1 MKILFIGSG
10 CACRL
15 PFVEYLFKKKIQE
28 AEVPDIEVESA
39 DMAMWGVT
47 SNESGIPE
55 SSGPDK
61 VGNLLNQADFI
72 VVMEGRQRNFLT
84 RFMDYSS
91 WNKIHLF
98 LDYCTSGK
106 EHLVGSVCGDLD
118 YQTQDESDSS
128 HKSLFEGA
136 FRRENGNLH
145 VDNGLN
151 DKAYR
156 AGTFMLGMLYD

>member
-47 SNESGIPE
+47 SHESVVPE

-61 VGNLLNQADFI
+61 VGNLLNQADFYRGY
-72 VVMEGRQRNFLT
+72 GRTAAQL
-84 RFMDYSS
+84 
-91 WNKIHLF
+91 
-98 LDYCTSGK
+98 
-106 EHLVGSVCGDLD
+106 
-118 YQTQDESDSS
+118 SDT
-128 HKSLFEGA
+128 FY
-136 FRRENGNLH
+136 
-145 VDNGLN
+145 GLQ
-151 DKAYR
+151 
-156 AGTFMLGMLYD
+156 

>member
-118 YQTQDESDSS
+118 
-128 HKSLFEGA
+128 
-136 FRRENGNLH
+136 
-145 VDNGLN
+145 
-151 DKAYR
+151 
-156 AGTFMLGMLYD
+156 

>member
-47 SNESGIPE
+47 SNESGIPK

-84 RFMDYSS
+84 RFMDTVVGIKFTYS
-91 WNKIHLF
+91 WIIVHP
-98 LDYCTSGK
+98 GK
-106 EHLVGSVCGDLD
+106 
-118 YQTQDESDSS
+118 
-128 HKSLFEGA
+128 
-136 FRRENGNLH
+136 NIW
-145 VDNGLN
+145 
-151 DKAYR
+151 
-156 AGTFMLGMLYD
+156 

>member
-61 VGNLLNQADFI
+61 VGNLLNQADFRGYGG
-72 VVMEGRQRNFLT
+72 EAAQL
-84 RFMDYSS
+84 
-91 WNKIHLF
+91 
-98 LDYCTSGK
+98 
-106 EHLVGSVCGDLD
+106 
-118 YQTQDESDSS
+118 SDT
-128 HKSLFEGA
+128 FY
-136 FRRENGNLH
+136 
-145 VDNGLN
+145 GLQ
-151 DKAYR
+151 
-156 AGTFMLGMLYD
+156 

>member
-15 PFVEYLFKKKIQE
+15 PFVEYLFKKKIPE

-47 SNESGIPE
+47 SNESGIPK

-118 YQTQDESDSS
+118 YQTQDEEMTNGCMNLIARI
-128 HKSLFEGA
+128 KA
-136 FRRENGNLH
+136 FLKEH
-145 VDNGLN
+145 
-151 DKAYR
+151 
-156 AGTFMLGMLYD
+156 LGEKTEISTLITA

>member
-98 LDYCTSGK
+98 LDYCT
-106 EHLVGSVCGDLD
+106 
-118 YQTQDESDSS
+118 
-128 HKSLFEGA
+128 
-136 FRRENGNLH
+136 
-145 VDNGLN
+145 
-151 DKAYR
+151 
-156 AGTFMLGMLYD
+156 

>member
-1 MKILFIGSG
+1 
-10 CACRL
+10 
-15 PFVEYLFKKKIQE
+15 
-28 AEVPDIEVESA
+28 
-39 DMAMWGVT
+39 MAMWGVT

-72 VVMEGRQRNFLT
+72 VVMEGRQRNCLA
-84 RFMDYSS
+84 RLGDYSS

-118 YQTQDESDSS
+118 YQTLDE
-128 HKSLFEGA
+128 EMT
-136 FRRENGNLH
+136 NLIQYQ
-145 VDNGLN
+145 
-151 DKAYR
+151 KAYS
-156 AGTFMLGMLYD
+156 ANAKTITTVSDMLDIILGLI

>member
-47 SNESGIPE
+47 SNESGIPK

-72 VVMEGRQRNFLT
+72 VVMEGRQRNFL
-84 RFMDYSS
+84 
-91 WNKIHLF
+91 
-98 LDYCTSGK
+98 
-106 EHLVGSVCGDLD
+106 
-118 YQTQDESDSS
+118 
-128 HKSLFEGA
+128 FEGA

-145 VDNGLN
+145 VNNGLN